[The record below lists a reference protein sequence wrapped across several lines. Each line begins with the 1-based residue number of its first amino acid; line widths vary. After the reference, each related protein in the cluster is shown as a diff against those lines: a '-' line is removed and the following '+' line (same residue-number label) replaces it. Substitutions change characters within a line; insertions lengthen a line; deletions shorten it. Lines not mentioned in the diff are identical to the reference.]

1 MAIFNGVD
9 LLDLATKQR
18 LIGSTIQFDDGDYLI
33 NDYQIDFRIA
43 IITLELEGVIKNR
56 PLSMNAKFIVTI
68 PTGKGHKKVKPTGK
82 IKKHKK

>member
-18 LIGSTIQFDDGDYLI
+18 LIGSTIYFDDDTSYLI
-33 NDYQIDFRIA
+33 NDYQIDFKIA
-43 IITLELEGVIKNR
+43 MITLELEGVIKNR
-56 PLSMNAKFIVTI
+56 PVSLNTKFIVDI
-68 PTGKGHKKVKPTGK
+68 PSGHTKVLPTGK